1 MLVQADKL
9 GESQYYLMNNLN
21 MRKGHSTDNVI
32 VLTMPKGS
40 RVKVIDDI
48 IYKRKC

>member
-1 MLVQADKL
+1 
-9 GESQYYLMNNLN
+9 
-21 MRKGHSTDNVI
+21 MRKGPSTDNVI
-32 VLTMPKGS
+32 VLTMPNGS